1 MCNTMRTSI
10 LSAAILG
17 LFAAGCAGDLSGTG
31 PGTGD
36 DVEPPVNCGNGQMD
50 PGETCDDG
58 NTASGD
64 GCSASCTNENATTPK
79 VNIAIDKPT
88 VMTELNKNTMITVT
102 LTGEGGFDETVN
114 LTATVVDGTGTTIP
128 GWTVM
133 FNNAS
138 VAVPN
143 NGSATAVA
151 TVHVPSDS
159 AALSANVKIQVMSS
173 LGTTDA
179 IPTAFTVLNQITY
192 EMTNGGNGKCV
203 LPTGVN
209 LANPV
214 NVKVGTKVRFV
225 NKFAP
230 GITTNNLITIHVVGA
245 NDKGVPHEP
254 DPGHAIDAAYEKEI
268 TAVGTNPI
276 FQWWCHAPADDPG
289 TANRP
294 TFNVVP

>member
-31 PGTGD
+31 PETGD
-36 DVEPPVNCGNGQMD
+36 DVQPPVNCGNGQMD

-64 GCSASCTNENATTPK
+64 GCSASCTNENTTTPK
-79 VNIAIDKPT
+79 VNIGVDKPT
-88 VMTELNKNTMITVT
+88 VMTELNKNVMLTVT

-114 LTATVVDGTGTTIP
+114 LTAVVLDGAGATIP

-143 NGSATAVA
+143 NGSANAVA
-151 TVHVPSDS
+151 TVQIPSDS
-159 AALSANVKIQVMSS
+159 AALAANVKIQVTSS
-173 LGTTDA
+173 LGMTESS
-179 IPTAFTVLNQITY
+179 PTAFTVLNQVTFDVPN
-192 EMTNGGNGKCV
+192 NGAQCV
-203 LPTGVN
+203 LPAGLN
-209 LANPV
+209 QANPV
-214 NVKVGTKVRFV
+214 KVKVGTKLRFV

-230 GITTNNLITIHVVGA
+230 GVTNNNLITIHMTGTLDGMA
-245 NDKGVPHEP
+245 QLHEP
-254 DPGHAIDAAYEKEI
+254 DPGHAID
-268 TAVGTNPI
+268 TAFERTILPATSTTI
-276 FQWWCHAPADDPG
+276 QWWCHAPALDPG
-289 TANRP
+289 GPNRP
-294 TFNVVP
+294 TFTVVP